1 MSVVFL
7 LTASL
12 LLAYLLGVS
21 SSDIIRRSRKSCDF
35 GNLPGYWRDNEC
47 PQWQLVDE
55 CCQLED
61 LISKSLAHPA
71 NFSYDEYVQA
81 SVLIFG
87 DSVERYTLHD
97 LCELSKCYCMLII
110 SEPTCGSLLISQ
122 AMRGFCKLIR

>member
-1 MSVVFL
+1 MSAVFP
-7 LTASL
+7 LTGLL

-21 SSDIIRRSRKSCDF
+21 SSDIICPSRKSCDF
-35 GNLPGYWRDNEC
+35 GNLPGYWRDNEW

-61 LISKSLAHPA
+61 LISRSLAHPA
-71 NFSYDEYVQA
+71 NFTYDEHVGA

-97 LCELSKCYCMLII
+97 LCELLSYHSVL
-110 SEPTCGSLLISQ
+110 
-122 AMRGFCKLIR
+122 RH

>member
-1 MSVVFL
+1 MSLSFP

-21 SSDIIRRSRKSCDF
+21 SSDDICRSRKICDF
-35 GNLPGYWRDNEC
+35 GNLPGYWRDNEW

-55 CCQLED
+55 RCQLED
-61 LISKSLAHPA
+61 LISRSLAHPA
-71 NFSYDEYVQA
+71 NFTYDESVEA

-97 LCELSKCYCMLII
+97 LCELLRRYS
-110 SEPTCGSLLISQ
+110 
-122 AMRGFCKLIR
+122 MRIN